1 MSTEKYVLR
10 TRILKIL
17 LYVFLLILVAVILF
31 PVCWLVLNSLKTNQ
45 EMFLNSLSLPKKWM
59 FENYV
64 TAWNKGMASYFAN
77 SIIVGVL
84 SIGIILALLHQ
95 DYSSHQ

>member
-64 TAWNKGMASYFAN
+64 TAWNT
-77 SIIVGVL
+77 
-84 SIGIILALLHQ
+84 
-95 DYSSHQ
+95 